1 MAKET
6 LMKPIKIFVFILMVV
21 AEIAGWHQY
30 SHVIANHFVPENG
43 PYTFASNSTNCDK
56 LPVHVINKSDL
67 PDYKKGHYIKAYH
80 FLSGSE
86 ARALNELVKE
96 TEIQISREDAVHLKA
111 RQIMWIGIGFS
122 FFALGLMVI
131 FMNQLEAPPYLAT
144 PLSWIAIV
152 IVLLIYYFTVGRH
165 KRKREAQEKF
175 HHRMTRVV
183 ENFKS
188 FNGISQ

>member
-1 MAKET
+1 
-6 LMKPIKIFVFILMVV
+6 MKPIKILVFVLMVV

-30 SHVIANHFVPENG
+30 SQVIARHLVPENG
-43 PYTFASNSTNCDK
+43 PYTFVDNSSSCNN

-67 PDYKKGHYIKAYH
+67 PDYKKSHYTKAYH

-86 ARALNELVKE
+86 TRALNDLVRE
-96 TEIQISREDAVHLKA
+96 TEIQISREDAIHLKA
-111 RQIMWIGIGFS
+111 RQIMWMCIGFS
-122 FFALGLMVI
+122 FFALLI
-131 FMNQLEAPPYLAT
+131 IIICMNQLEAPSYLVT
-144 PLSWIAIV
+144 PLAWIAIV
-152 IVLLIYYFTVGRH
+152 IVALIYYFTAGRS

-188 FNGISQ
+188 FNGIR